1 MKILS
6 AEEIGYIITRIAI
19 ADERFAKLL
28 LLSAYKARNQVLP
41 DDTAKIKLWLK
52 IMENCRKHLV

>member
-1 MKILS
+1 MQIPS

-28 LLSAYKARNQVLP
+28 LLSAYKAKNKILH
-41 DDTAKIKLWLK
+41 DDADKIKLWLK
-52 IMENCRKHLV
+52 IMENFRKHLT

>member
-1 MKILS
+1 MQIPS

-28 LLSAYKARNQVLP
+28 LLSAYKARNKVLP
-41 DDTAKIKLWLK
+41 DNADKINLWLR
-52 IMENCRKHLV
+52 IMANFREHVA